1 MSSEQRSGGDRPTQ
15 QGADEAKLFF
25 GRLLGV
31 LGLVTLPLGAL
42 FVSVAMDAVALCLGV
57 AGYFLGAR
65 RLGLVVVALSVLAA
79 ILGMLIGQGYIPNIL
94 DWDGAADGLRRG
106 MEALTGG

>member
-1 MSSEQRSGGDRPTQ
+1 MSSEQRSDHERPTQ
-15 QGADEAKLFF
+15 QGSREAKLFF
-25 GRLLGV
+25 GWLLGI
-31 LGLVTLPLGAL
+31 LGLAVLPLGAL

-57 AGYFLGAR
+57 VSYFLGAR
-65 RLGLVVVALSVLAA
+65 WLGIVVIVLSVLAA
-79 ILGMLIGQGYIPNIL
+79 MVGMLIGQGYIPNIL